1 MASWL
6 SSIGSAVINAS
17 ASALSGS
24 SGIPGVAGYTLGDK
38 VPSFEGKTIWSQWEG
53 IKKVSY
59 PLTSSQ

>member
-6 SSIGSAVINAS
+6 SSLGSAVISAS

-24 SGIPGVAGYTLGDK
+24 SGIPGVVGYTLGDK

-53 IKKVSY
+53 VKKV
-59 PLTSSQ
+59 